1 MKLNPSIPVRAL
13 SRGRGLALG
22 MAVLLLLVSLR
33 ASACGPGP
41 LVVPDDFDLYRLLP
55 YYAELQEPA
64 DGRREANCRAWQR
77 SLGGTL
83 PLEAI
88 RQAVYDLSLRDWLLV
103 QQGDDR
109 GNAFC
114 QKLLATRDTA
124 AIQLLLWSKYY
135 EAWSLQMR
143 SPWYYGCGLDD
154 CSFDLDSVLAAST
167 YYIEMKN
174 WKYRDR
180 YLLLALKCLYR
191 SGRGEEGIALWRR
204 HKGLLRGSHLHDQ
217 AEGYYAACLNRMGHR
232 REALD
237 VYSRL
242 GDAASLQLLLDDK
255 VEVFERVLRHRPNSP
270 FFPMALQRVLF
281 VAENY
286 TTSSDFTPY
295 SLDSLQLRRLANLCR
310 LAGSDVRVKNKP
322 MWRYAAACLLDRQ
335 GRRREALALVEN
347 LRSSDDFLNTSIRVL
362 RLHLHARLDPVNDA
376 YEQRLLRDLRW
387 LDARM
392 QQEWAAAD
400 SATRFRLS
408 HIDGFGYNYTVFRT
422 VYSYDALRRIVLGEG
437 GLYDRFRS
445 AGRTT
450 RALQLANMADNRFL
464 QITQNPI
471 VPLCR
476 AGESKQELYGAE
488 LDDAPSYNYY
498 YNWFSVYLTDT
509 TGFDNTFQRIDHY
522 NPIRD
527 FDGEGNRRDSYF
539 NAHDFSN
546 IFFIRADRLGAD
558 VLAEYYH
565 HVEKPADATDRWIN
579 ERGYTDADYWRDI
592 VGTHYLREMRF
603 AEAYD
608 WLRQVSDGYA
618 NRLNTTPWIQYD
630 PLEYDGVA
638 LRPADRTGYK
648 LRFAMAMGHQET
660 YMKEKPDPND
670 RADAMLQLSIGLRNA
685 FSYRAWPLVA
695 YGYGGFY
702 SYWPEDKNHYD
713 DPFWEE
719 EWLGWYSPYM
729 MADDAVVPYV
739 EAAEKRAATL
749 RKQAFATYTDPER
762 KAQAL
767 RRVREYTY
775 LMKNYA
781 NTPTGQDIARHCD
794 RWKDYL
800 RK

>member
-1 MKLNPSIPVRAL
+1 MKSKPSIPARVL

-41 LVVPDDFDLYRLLP
+41 LVAPDDFDLYRILP

-77 SLGGTL
+77 SLGGTV
-83 PLEAI
+83 PLETI

-114 QKLLATRDTA
+114 HRLLATRDTA

-167 YYIEMKN
+167 HYIEKKN
-174 WKYRDR
+174 RKYRDR

-191 SGRGEEGIALWRR
+191 SGRGEEGIALWRK

-295 SLDSLQLRRLANLCR
+295 SLDSLQLRRLLTLCR

-322 MWRYAAACLLDRQ
+322 MWRYAAACLLDLQ

-347 LRSSDDFLNTSIRVL
+347 LRSDDDFLNTSIRVL
-362 RLHLHARLDPVNDA
+362 RLHLHARLDPVDDA

-392 QQEWAAAD
+392 QQEWASAD

-437 GLYDRFRS
+437 GLYDRFRR

-464 QITQNPI
+464 QLSANPI

-476 AGESKQELYGAE
+476 AGGGVPLYETEL
-488 LDDAPSYNYY
+488 LDAPYYGDAYSYFPV
-498 YNWFSVYLTDT
+498 WTTDT
-509 TGFDNTFQRIDHY
+509 LAFPAVWQRGRFYPDSEY
-522 NPIRD
+522 DRTAA
-527 FDGEGNRRDSYF
+527 GNQHF
-539 NAHDFSN
+539 NAHDYSN
-546 IFFIRADRLGAD
+546 ILFIRADRLKAD
-558 VLAEYYH
+558 ELAAYWQR
-565 HVEKPADATDRWIN
+565 VEHPRSSADRWLN
-579 ERGYTDADYWRDI
+579 ARGYTDADYWRDI
-592 VGTHYLREMRF
+592 VGTHLLRERRF
-603 AEAYD
+603 AEAER
-608 WLRQVSDGYA
+608 WLAKVDPGYQH
-618 NRLNTTPWIQYD
+618 RLNTEPWMLHD
-630 PLEYDGVA
+630 PFSHDASPLPSHD
-638 LRPADRTGYK
+638 GYK
-648 LRFAMAMGHQET
+648 LRFARIMADMDSVRSNPHA
-660 YMKEKPDPND
+660 DPND
-670 RADAMLQLSIGLRNA
+670 RADAMLTLSIGLRNA
-685 FSYRAWPLVA
+685 FGYLCWPLVA
-695 YGYGGFY
+695 YGYGCFY
-702 SYWPEDKNHYD
+702 SWDEKLSYYD
-713 DPFWEE
+713 YPLHDFP
-719 EWLGWYSPYM
+719 YYRPYM
-729 MADDAVVPYV
+729 LADYAAAPYA
-739 EAAEKRAATL
+739 ERAEKQASQL
-749 RKQAFATYTDPER
+749 RKKAFATYTDPDR

-767 RRVREYTY
+767 KRVHEYTY
-775 LMKNYA
+775 LMRHFA
-781 NTPTGQDIARHCD
+781 HTPTGQDIARRCD
-794 RWKDYL
+794 QWRDYL
-800 RK
+800 EPKASELS

>member
-1 MKLNPSIPVRAL
+1 MKSKPSIPARAL
-13 SRGRGLALG
+13 SHGRGLALA
-22 MAVLLLLVSLR
+22 MAVLLLLAAPR
-33 ASACGPGP
+33 AAACGPGP
-41 LVVPDDFDLYRLLP
+41 LVAPDDFDLYRLLP

-64 DGRREANCRAWQR
+64 DGRREANCRVWQR

-135 EAWSLQMR
+135 ETWSLQMR

-167 YYIEMKN
+167 HYIEMKN
-174 WKYRDR
+174 RKYRDR

-191 SGRGEEGIALWRR
+191 SGRGEEGMALWRR
-204 HKGLLRGSHLHDQ
+204 HKGLLRGSHLRDQ
-217 AEGYYAACLNRMGHR
+217 AEGYYAACLNRAGHR

-286 TTSSDFTPY
+286 TTGSDFTPY
-295 SLDSLQLRRLANLCR
+295 SLDSLQLRRLLTLCR
-310 LAGSDVRVKNKP
+310 LAGNDVRVKNKP
-322 MWRYAAACLLDRQ
+322 MWRYAAACLLDLQ

-347 LRSSDDFLNTSIRVL
+347 LRSGDDFLNTSIRVL

-392 QQEWAAAD
+392 QQEWASAD

-408 HIDGFGYNYTVFRT
+408 HIDGFGYNYIVFRT

-437 GLYDRFRS
+437 GLYDRFRR

-464 QITQNPI
+464 QLSANPI

-476 AGESKQELYGAE
+476 AGGGVPLYETEL
-488 LDDAPSYNYY
+488 LDAPYYGDAYSYFPV
-498 YNWFSVYLTDT
+498 WTTDT
-509 TGFDNTFQRIDHY
+509 LAFPAVWQRGRFYPDSEY
-522 NPIRD
+522 VWTAV
-527 FDGEGNRRDSYF
+527 GNQHF
-539 NAHDFSN
+539 NAHDYSN
-546 IFFIRADRLGAD
+546 ILFIRADRLKAD
-558 VLAEYYH
+558 ELAAYWQR
-565 HVEKPADATDRWIN
+565 VEHPRSSADRWLN
-579 ERGYTDADYWRDI
+579 ARGYTDADYWRDI
-592 VGTHYLREMRF
+592 VGTHLLRERRF
-603 AEAYD
+603 AEAER
-608 WLRQVSDGYA
+608 WLAKVDPGYQH
-618 NRLNTTPWIQYD
+618 RLNTEPWMLHD
-630 PLEYDGVA
+630 PFSHDASPLPSHD
-638 LRPADRTGYK
+638 GYK
-648 LRFAMAMGHQET
+648 LRFARIMADMDSVRSNPHA
-660 YMKEKPDPND
+660 DPND
-670 RADAMLQLSIGLRNA
+670 RADAMLTLSIGLRNA
-685 FSYRAWPLVA
+685 FGYLCWPLVA
-695 YGYGGFY
+695 YGYGCFY
-702 SYWPEDKNHYD
+702 SWDEKLSYYD
-713 DPFWEE
+713 YPLHDFP
-719 EWLGWYSPYM
+719 YYRPYM
-729 MADDAVVPYV
+729 LADYAAAPYA
-739 EAAEKRAATL
+739 ERAEKQASQL
-749 RKQAFATYTDPER
+749 RKKAFATYTDPER

-767 RRVREYTY
+767 RRVHEYTY
-775 LMKNYA
+775 LMRHFA
-781 NTPTGQDIARHCD
+781 HTPTGQDIARHCD
-794 RWKDYL
+794 QWSDYL
-800 RK
+800 EPKASELS

>member
-1 MKLNPSIPVRAL
+1 MKSKPSIPARAL
-13 SRGRGLALG
+13 SHGRGLALA
-22 MAVLLLLVSLR
+22 MAVLLLLASFR

-41 LVVPDDFDLYRLLP
+41 LVAPDDFDLYRLLP

-64 DGRREANCRAWQR
+64 DGRREANCRVWQR

-135 EAWSLQMR
+135 ETWSLQMR

-167 YYIEMKN
+167 HYIEKKN
-174 WKYRDR
+174 RKYRDR

-191 SGRGEEGIALWRR
+191 SGRGEEGIALWRK
-204 HKGLLRGSHLHDQ
+204 HKGLFRGSHLREQ
-217 AEGYYAACLNRMGHR
+217 AEGYYAACLNRTGHR

-286 TTSSDFTPY
+286 TTGSDFTPY
-295 SLDSLQLRRLANLCR
+295 SLDSLQLRRLLTLCR
-310 LAGSDVRVKNKP
+310 LAGNDVRVKNKP
-322 MWRYAAACLLDRQ
+322 MWRYAAACLLDLQ

-347 LRSSDDFLNTSIRVL
+347 LRSGDDFLNTSIRVL

-392 QQEWAAAD
+392 QQEWASAD

-408 HIDGFGYNYTVFRT
+408 HIDGFGYNYIVFRT
-422 VYSYDALRRIVLGEG
+422 VYSYDALRRIVLAKG
-437 GLYDRFRS
+437 GLYDRFRR

-464 QITQNPI
+464 QISANPI

-476 AGESKQELYGAE
+476 AGGGVPLYETEL
-488 LDDAPSYNYY
+488 LDAPYYGDAYSYFPV
-498 YNWFSVYLTDT
+498 WTTDT
-509 TGFDNTFQRIDHY
+509 LAFPAVWQRGRFYPDSEY
-522 NPIRD
+522 VWTAV
-527 FDGEGNRRDSYF
+527 GNQHF
-539 NAHDFSN
+539 NAHDYSN
-546 IFFIRADRLGAD
+546 ILFIRADRLKANE
-558 VLAEYYH
+558 LAAYWQR
-565 HVEKPADATDRWIN
+565 VEHPRSSADRWLN
-579 ERGYTDADYWRDI
+579 ARGYTDADYWRDI
-592 VGTHYLREMRF
+592 VGTHLLRERRY
-603 AEAYD
+603 AEAER
-608 WLRQVSDGYA
+608 WLAKVDPGYQHC
-618 NRLNTTPWIQYD
+618 LNTEPWMLHD
-630 PLEYDGVA
+630 PFSHDASPLPSHD
-638 LRPADRTGYK
+638 GYK
-648 LRFAMAMGHQET
+648 LRFARIMADMDSVRSNPHA
-660 YMKEKPDPND
+660 DPND
-670 RADAMLQLSIGLRNA
+670 RADAMLTLSIGLRNA
-685 FSYRAWPLVA
+685 FGYLCWPLVA
-695 YGYGGFY
+695 YGYGCFY
-702 SYWPEDKNHYD
+702 SWDEKLSYYD
-713 DPFWEE
+713 YPLHDFP
-719 EWLGWYSPYM
+719 YYRPYM
-729 MADDAVVPYV
+729 LADYAAAPYA
-739 EAAEKRAATL
+739 ERAEKQASQL
-749 RKQAFATYTDPER
+749 RKKAFATYTDPDR

-767 RRVREYTY
+767 KRVHEYTY
-775 LMKNYA
+775 LMRHFA
-781 NTPTGQDIARHCD
+781 HTPTGQDIARRCD
-794 RWKDYL
+794 QWRDYL
-800 RK
+800 EPKVSELS

>member
-1 MKLNPSIPVRAL
+1 MKSKPSIPARVL

-22 MAVLLLLVSLR
+22 MAVLLLLASFR

-41 LVVPDDFDLYRLLP
+41 LVAPDDFDLYRLLP

-77 SLGGTL
+77 SLGGTV

-167 YYIEMKN
+167 HYIEMKN
-174 WKYRDR
+174 RKYRDR

-191 SGRGEEGIALWRR
+191 SGRGEEGMALWRR
-204 HKGLLRGSHLHDQ
+204 HKGLLRGSHLRDQ
-217 AEGYYAACLNRMGHR
+217 AEGYYAACLNRAGHR

-286 TTSSDFTPY
+286 TTGSDFTPY

-310 LAGSDVRVKNKP
+310 LAGGDVRVKNKP

-347 LRSSDDFLNTSIRVL
+347 LRSDDDFLNTSIRVL
-362 RLHLHARLDPVNDA
+362 RLHLHARLDPVDDA

-392 QQEWAAAD
+392 QQEWDAAD

-408 HIDGFGYNYTVFRT
+408 HIDGFGYNYIVFRT
-422 VYSYDALRRIVLGEG
+422 VYSYDALRRIVLGED
-437 GLYDRFRS
+437 GLYDRFRR

-464 QITQNPI
+464 QISANPI

-476 AGESKQELYGAE
+476 AGGGETLYETEL
-488 LDDAPSYNYY
+488 LDAPYYGDAYSYFPV
-498 YNWFSVYLTDT
+498 WTTDT
-509 TGFDNTFQRIDHY
+509 LAFPAVWQRGRFYPDSEY
-522 NPIRD
+522 VWTAV
-527 FDGEGNRRDSYF
+527 GNQHF
-539 NAHDFSN
+539 NAHDYSN
-546 IFFIRADRLGAD
+546 ILFIRADRLKANE
-558 VLAEYYH
+558 LAAYWQR
-565 HVEKPADATDRWIN
+565 VEHPRSSADRWLN
-579 ERGYTDADYWRDI
+579 ARGYTDADYWRDI
-592 VGTHYLREMRF
+592 VGTHLLRERRF
-603 AEAYD
+603 AEAER
-608 WLRQVSDGYA
+608 WLAKVDPGYQH
-618 NRLNTTPWIQYD
+618 RLNTEPWMLHD
-630 PLEYDGVA
+630 PFSHDASPLPSHD
-638 LRPADRTGYK
+638 GYK
-648 LRFAMAMGHQET
+648 LRFARIMADMDSVRSNPHA
-660 YMKEKPDPND
+660 DPND
-670 RADAMLQLSIGLRNA
+670 RADAMLTLSIGLRNA
-685 FSYRAWPLVA
+685 FGYRAWPLVA
-695 YGYGGFY
+695 YGYGCFY
-702 SYWPEDKNHYD
+702 SWDEKLSYYD
-713 DPFWEE
+713 YPLHDFP
-719 EWLGWYSPYM
+719 YYRPYM
-729 MADDAVVPYV
+729 LADYAAAPYA
-739 EAAEKRAATL
+739 ERAEKQASQL
-749 RKQAFATYTDPER
+749 RKKAFATYTDPDR

-767 RRVREYTY
+767 RRVHEYTY
-775 LMKNYA
+775 LMRHFA
-781 NTPTGQDIARHCD
+781 HTPTGQDIARHCD
-794 RWKDYL
+794 QWKDYL

>member
-1 MKLNPSIPVRAL
+1 MKSKPSIPVRVL

-22 MAVLLLLVSLR
+22 MAVLLLLAPLR

-41 LVVPDDFDLYRLLP
+41 LVAPDDFDFYRLLP

-135 EAWSLQMR
+135 ETWSLQMR

-167 YYIEMKN
+167 HYIEKKN
-174 WKYRDR
+174 RKYRDR

-191 SGRGEEGIALWRR
+191 SGRGEEGMALWRK
-204 HKGLLRGSHLHDQ
+204 HKGLLRGSHLRDQ
-217 AEGYYAACLNRMGHR
+217 AEGYYAACLNRAGHR

-310 LAGSDVRVKNKP
+310 LAGSDARVKNKP

-347 LRSSDDFLNTSIRVL
+347 LRSGDDFLNTSIRVL
-362 RLHLHARLDPVNDA
+362 RLHLHARLDPVDDA
-376 YEQRLLRDLRW
+376 YEQCLLRDLRW

-392 QQEWAAAD
+392 QQEWASAD

-437 GLYDRFRS
+437 GLYDRFRR

-464 QITQNPI
+464 QLSANPI

-476 AGESKQELYGAE
+476 AGGGEILYETELF
-488 LDDAPSYNYY
+488 DAPSYNDAYSY
-498 YNWFSVYLTDT
+498 FPVWTTDT
-509 TGFDNTFQRIDHY
+509 LAFPGHWQRGRFYPDSDY
-522 NPIRD
+522 VWTAV
-527 FDGEGNRRDSYF
+527 GNQHF
-539 NAHDFSN
+539 NAHDYSN
-546 IFFIRADRLGAD
+546 ILFIHADRLKAD
-558 VLAEYYH
+558 ELAAYWQR
-565 HVEKPADATDRWIN
+565 VEHPRSSVDRWLN
-579 ERGYTDADYWRDI
+579 ARGYTDADYWRDI
-592 VGTHYLREMRF
+592 VGTHLLRERRF
-603 AEAYD
+603 AEAER
-608 WLRQVSDGYA
+608 WLAKVDPGYQH
-618 NRLNTTPWIQYD
+618 RLNTEPWMLHD
-630 PLEYDGVA
+630 PFSHEASLLSSND
-638 LRPADRTGYK
+638 GYK
-648 LRFAMAMGHQET
+648 LRFASRMADMDSIRSNPHA
-660 YMKEKPDPND
+660 DPND
-670 RADAMLQLSIGLRNA
+670 RADAMLTLSIGLRNA

-695 YGYGGFY
+695 YGYGCFY
-702 SYWPEDKNHYD
+702 SWDEELSYYD
-713 DPFWEE
+713 YPLHDFP
-719 EWLGWYSPYM
+719 YYRPYM
-729 MADDAVVPYV
+729 LADYAAAPY
-739 EAAEKRAATL
+739 ADLAKRHASQL
-749 RKQAFATYTDPER
+749 RKKAFATYTDPER

-767 RRVREYTY
+767 RRVHEYTY
-775 LMKNYA
+775 LMRHFA
-781 NTPTGQDIARHCD
+781 HTPTGQDIARHCD
-794 RWKDYL
+794 QWKDYQVPTGNGL
-800 RK
+800 S

>member
-1 MKLNPSIPVRAL
+1 
-13 SRGRGLALG
+13 

-41 LVVPDDFDLYRLLP
+41 LVAPDDFDLYRLLP

-77 SLGGTL
+77 SLGGTV

-135 EAWSLQMR
+135 EVWSLQMR

-167 YYIEMKN
+167 HYIEKKN
-174 WKYRDR
+174 RKYRDR

-204 HKGLLRGSHLHDQ
+204 HKGLLRGSHLRDQ
-217 AEGYYAACLNRMGHR
+217 AEGYYAACLNRAGHR

-295 SLDSLQLRRLANLCR
+295 SLDSLQLRRLAALCR
-310 LAGSDVRVKNKP
+310 LAGSDVRVKNQP

-335 GRRREALALVEN
+335 GRRREALALVED
-347 LRSSDDFLNTSIRVL
+347 LRSGDDFLNTSIRVL
-362 RLHLHARLDPVNDA
+362 RLHLHARLDPVDDA
-376 YEQRLLRDLRW
+376 YEQRLLSDLRW

-392 QQEWAAAD
+392 QQEWASAD

-408 HIDGFGYNYTVFRT
+408 HIDGFGYNYIVFRT

-437 GLYDRFRS
+437 GLYDRFRR

-464 QITQNPI
+464 QISANPI

-476 AGESKQELYGAE
+476 AGGGVPLYETEL
-488 LDDAPSYNYY
+488 LDAPYYGDAYSYFPV
-498 YNWFSVYLTDT
+498 WTTDT
-509 TGFDNTFQRIDHY
+509 LAFPAIWQRGRFYPDSEY
-522 NPIRD
+522 VWTAV
-527 FDGEGNRRDSYF
+527 GNQHF
-539 NAHDFSN
+539 NAHDYSN
-546 IFFIRADRLGAD
+546 ILFIRADRLKANE
-558 VLAEYYH
+558 LAAYWQR
-565 HVEKPADATDRWIN
+565 VEHPRSSADRWLN
-579 ERGYTDADYWRDI
+579 ARGYTDADYWRDI
-592 VGTHYLREMRF
+592 VGTHLLRERRF
-603 AEAYD
+603 AEAER
-608 WLRQVSDGYA
+608 WLAKVDPGYQH
-618 NRLNTTPWIQYD
+618 RLNTEPWMLHD
-630 PLEYDGVA
+630 PFSHDASPLPSHD
-638 LRPADRTGYK
+638 GYK
-648 LRFAMAMGHQET
+648 LRFARIMADMDSIRSNPHA
-660 YMKEKPDPND
+660 DPND
-670 RADAMLQLSIGLRNA
+670 RADAMLTLSIGLRNA

-695 YGYGGFY
+695 YGYGCFY
-702 SYWPEDKNHYD
+702 SWDEKLSYYD
-713 DPFWEE
+713 YPLHDFP
-719 EWLGWYSPYM
+719 YYRPYM
-729 MADDAVVPYV
+729 LADYAAAPYA
-739 EAAEKRAATL
+739 ERAEKQASQL
-749 RKQAFATYTDPER
+749 RKKAFATYTDPDR

-767 RRVREYTY
+767 KRVHEYTY
-775 LMKNYA
+775 LMRHFA
-781 NTPTGQDIARHCD
+781 HTPTGQDIARRCD
-794 RWKDYL
+794 QWRDYL
-800 RK
+800 EPKASELS

>member
-1 MKLNPSIPVRAL
+1 MKSKPSIPARAL
-13 SRGRGLALG
+13 SCGRGLALG
-22 MAVLLLLVSLR
+22 MAVLLLLASLR

-41 LVVPDDFDLYRLLP
+41 LVAPDDFDLYRILP

-135 EAWSLQMR
+135 EVWSLQMR

-167 YYIEMKN
+167 HYIEMKN
-174 WKYRDR
+174 RKYRDR

-191 SGRGEEGIALWRR
+191 SGRGEEGMALWHR
-204 HKGLLRGSHLHDQ
+204 HKGLLRGSHLRDQ

-281 VAENY
+281 VVENY
-286 TTSSDFTPY
+286 TTGSDFTPY
-295 SLDSLQLRRLANLCR
+295 SLDSLQLRRLENLCR

-322 MWRYAAACLLDRQ
+322 MWRYAAACLLDLQ

-347 LRSSDDFLNTSIRVL
+347 LRSGDDFLNTSIRVL
-362 RLHLHARLDPVNDA
+362 RLHLHARLDPVDDA

-392 QQEWAAAD
+392 QQEWASAD

-408 HIDGFGYNYTVFRT
+408 HIDGFGYNYIVFRT

-437 GLYDRFRS
+437 GLYDRFRR

-464 QITQNPI
+464 QISANPI

-476 AGESKQELYGAE
+476 AGGGETLYETEL
-488 LDDAPSYNYY
+488 LDAPYYGDAYSYFPV
-498 YNWFSVYLTDT
+498 WTTDT
-509 TGFDNTFQRIDHY
+509 LAFPAVWQRGRFYPDSEY
-522 NPIRD
+522 VWTAV
-527 FDGEGNRRDSYF
+527 GNQHF
-539 NAHDFSN
+539 NAHDYSN
-546 IFFIRADRLGAD
+546 ILFIRADRLKAD
-558 VLAEYYH
+558 ELAAYWQR
-565 HVEKPADATDRWIN
+565 VEHPRSSADRWLN
-579 ERGYTDADYWRDI
+579 ARGYTDADYWRDI
-592 VGTHYLREMRF
+592 VGTHLLRERRY
-603 AEAYD
+603 AEAER
-608 WLRQVSDGYA
+608 WLAKVDPGYQHC
-618 NRLNTTPWIQYD
+618 LNTEPWMLHD
-630 PLEYDGVA
+630 PFSHDASPLPSHD
-638 LRPADRTGYK
+638 GYK
-648 LRFAMAMGHQET
+648 LRFARIMADMDSVRSNPHA
-660 YMKEKPDPND
+660 DPND
-670 RADAMLQLSIGLRNA
+670 RADAMLTLSIGLRNA
-685 FSYRAWPLVA
+685 FGYLCWPLVA
-695 YGYGGFY
+695 YGYGCFY
-702 SYWPEDKNHYD
+702 SWDEKLSYYD
-713 DPFWEE
+713 YPLHDFP
-719 EWLGWYSPYM
+719 YYRPYM
-729 MADDAVVPYV
+729 LADYAAAPYA
-739 EAAEKRAATL
+739 ERAEKQASQL
-749 RKQAFATYTDPER
+749 RKKAFATYTDTER

-767 RRVREYTY
+767 RRVHEYTY
-775 LMKNYA
+775 LMRHFA
-781 NTPTGQDIARHCD
+781 HTPTGQDIARHCD
-794 RWKDYL
+794 QWSDYL
-800 RK
+800 EPKASELS

>member
-114 QKLLATRDTA
+114 HRLLATRDTA

-167 YYIEMKN
+167 HYIEMKN

-217 AEGYYAACLNRMGHR
+217 SEGYYAACLNRMGHR

-310 LAGSDVRVKNKP
+310 LAGSDVRVKNQP

-347 LRSSDDFLNTSIRVL
+347 LRSGDDFLNTSIRVL
-362 RLHLHARLDPVNDA
+362 RLHLHARLDPVDDA

-408 HIDGFGYNYTVFRT
+408 HIDGFGYNYIVFRT

-437 GLYDRFRS
+437 GLYDRFRR

-464 QITQNPI
+464 QLSANPI

-476 AGESKQELYGAE
+476 AGGGVPLYETEL
-488 LDDAPSYNYY
+488 LDAPYYGDAYSYFPV
-498 YNWFSVYLTDT
+498 WTTDT
-509 TGFDNTFQRIDHY
+509 LAFPAVWQRGRFYPDSEY
-522 NPIRD
+522 VWTAV
-527 FDGEGNRRDSYF
+527 GNQHF
-539 NAHDFSN
+539 NAHDYSN
-546 IFFIRADRLGAD
+546 ILFIRADRLKAD
-558 VLAEYYH
+558 ELAAYWQR
-565 HVEKPADATDRWIN
+565 VEHPRSSADRWLN
-579 ERGYTDADYWRDI
+579 ARGYTDADYWRDI
-592 VGTHYLREMRF
+592 VGTHLLRERRF
-603 AEAYD
+603 AEAER
-608 WLRQVSDGYA
+608 WLAKVDPGYQH
-618 NRLNTTPWIQYD
+618 RLNTEPWMLHD
-630 PLEYDGVA
+630 PFSHDASPLPSHD
-638 LRPADRTGYK
+638 GYK
-648 LRFAMAMGHQET
+648 LRFARIMADMDSVRSNPHA
-660 YMKEKPDPND
+660 DPND
-670 RADAMLQLSIGLRNA
+670 RADAMLTLSIGLRNA

-695 YGYGGFY
+695 YGYGCFY
-702 SYWPEDKNHYD
+702 SWDEKLSYYD
-713 DPFWEE
+713 YPLHDFP
-719 EWLGWYSPYM
+719 YYRPYM
-729 MADDAVVPYV
+729 LADYAAAPYA
-739 EAAEKRAATL
+739 ERAEKHASQL
-749 RKQAFATYTDPER
+749 RKKAFATYTDPDR

-767 RRVREYTY
+767 KRVHEYTY
-775 LMKNYA
+775 LMRHFA
-781 NTPTGQDIARHCD
+781 HTPTGQDIARHCD
-794 RWKDYL
+794 QWRDYL
-800 RK
+800 EQKASELS

>member
-1 MKLNPSIPVRAL
+1 MKSKPSIPARAL

-22 MAVLLLLVSLR
+22 MAVLLLLASLR

-41 LVVPDDFDLYRLLP
+41 LVAPDDFDLYRLLP

-83 PLEAI
+83 PLETI

-135 EAWSLQMR
+135 ETWSLQMR

-167 YYIEMKN
+167 HYIEMKN
-174 WKYRDR
+174 RKYRDR

-204 HKGLLRGSHLHDQ
+204 HKGLLHGSHLRDQ

-232 REALD
+232 REAID

-286 TTSSDFTPY
+286 VSNNQLTRY
-295 SLDSLQLRRLANLCR
+295 ELDSLQLRRLAA
-310 LAGSDVRVKNKP
+310 LARRAGNDSRVKDHAL
-322 MWRYAAACLLDRQ
+322 WRYTAACLLDRQ

-347 LRSSDDFLNTSIRVL
+347 LRSGDDFLNTSIRVL
-362 RLHLHARLDPVNDA
+362 RLHLHARLDPVDDA

-392 QQEWAAAD
+392 QQEWASAD

-408 HIDGFGYNYTVFRT
+408 HIDGFGYNYIVFRT

-437 GLYDRFRS
+437 GLYDRFRR

-464 QITQNPI
+464 QISANPI

-476 AGESKQELYGAE
+476 AGGGETLYETEL
-488 LDDAPSYNYY
+488 LDAPSYND
-498 YNWFSVYLTDT
+498 VYSYFPVWTTDT
-509 TGFDNTFQRIDHY
+509 LAFPAIWQRGRFYPDSEY
-522 NPIRD
+522 DRTAA
-527 FDGEGNRRDSYF
+527 GNQHF
-539 NAHDFSN
+539 NAHDYSN
-546 IFFIRADRLGAD
+546 ILFIRADRLKANE
-558 VLAEYYH
+558 LAAYWQR
-565 HVEKPADATDRWIN
+565 VEHPRSSADRWLN
-579 ERGYTDADYWRDI
+579 ARGYTDADYWRDI
-592 VGTHYLREMRF
+592 VGTHLLRERRF
-603 AEAYD
+603 AEAER
-608 WLRQVSDGYA
+608 WLAKVNPAYQH
-618 NRLNTTPWIQYD
+618 RLNTEPWMLRD
-630 PLEYDGVA
+630 PFSHEASLLSSND
-638 LRPADRTGYK
+638 GYK
-648 LRFAMAMGHQET
+648 LRFARIMADMDSVRSNPHA
-660 YMKEKPDPND
+660 DPND
-670 RADAMLQLSIGLRNA
+670 RADAMLTLSIGLRNA
-685 FSYRAWPLVA
+685 FGYLCWPLVA
-695 YGYGGFY
+695 YGYGCFY
-702 SYWPEDKNHYD
+702 SWDEKLSYYD
-713 DPFWEE
+713 YPLHDFP
-719 EWLGWYSPYM
+719 YYRPYM
-729 MADDAVVPYV
+729 LADYAAAPYA
-739 EAAEKRAATL
+739 ERAEKQASQL
-749 RKQAFATYTDPER
+749 RKKAFATYTDPER

-767 RRVREYTY
+767 RRVHEYTY
-775 LMKNYA
+775 LMRHFA
-781 NTPTGQDIARHCD
+781 HTPTGQDIARRCD
-794 RWKDYL
+794 QWRDYL
-800 RK
+800 EPKASELS

>member
-1 MKLNPSIPVRAL
+1 MKSKPSIPVRAL
-13 SRGRGLALG
+13 SHGRGLALG
-22 MAVLLLLVSLR
+22 MAVLLLLASLR

-41 LVVPDDFDLYRLLP
+41 LVAPDDFDLYRILP

-83 PLEAI
+83 PLETI

-135 EAWSLQMR
+135 ETWSLQMR

-167 YYIEMKN
+167 HYIEMKN
-174 WKYRDR
+174 RKYRDR

-286 TTSSDFTPY
+286 TTGSDFTPY

-347 LRSSDDFLNTSIRVL
+347 LRSDDDFLNTSIRVL

-376 YEQRLLRDLRW
+376 YEQRLLSDLRW

-392 QQEWAAAD
+392 QQEWASAD

-408 HIDGFGYNYTVFRT
+408 HIDGFGYNYIVFRT

-437 GLYDRFRS
+437 GLYDRFRR

-464 QITQNPI
+464 QISANPI

-476 AGESKQELYGAE
+476 AGGGVPLYETEL
-488 LDDAPSYNYY
+488 LDAPYYGDAYSYFPV
-498 YNWFSVYLTDT
+498 WTTDT
-509 TGFDNTFQRIDHY
+509 LAFPAVWQRGRFYPDSEY
-522 NPIRD
+522 DRTAA
-527 FDGEGNRRDSYF
+527 GNQHF
-539 NAHDFSN
+539 NAHDYSN
-546 IFFIRADRLGAD
+546 ILFIRADRLKAD
-558 VLAEYYH
+558 ELAAYWQR
-565 HVEKPADATDRWIN
+565 VEHPRSSADRWLN
-579 ERGYTDADYWRDI
+579 ARGYTDADYWRDI
-592 VGTHYLREMRF
+592 VGTHLLRERRF
-603 AEAYD
+603 AEAER
-608 WLRQVSDGYA
+608 WLAKVDPGYQH
-618 NRLNTTPWIQYD
+618 RLNTEPWMLHD
-630 PLEYDGVA
+630 PFSHEASLLSSND
-638 LRPADRTGYK
+638 GYK
-648 LRFAMAMGHQET
+648 LRFARIMADMDSVRSNPHA
-660 YMKEKPDPND
+660 DPND
-670 RADAMLQLSIGLRNA
+670 RADAMLALSIGLRNA
-685 FSYRAWPLVA
+685 FGYLCWPLVA
-695 YGYGGFY
+695 YGYGCFY
-702 SYWPEDKNHYD
+702 SWDEKLSYYD
-713 DPFWEE
+713 YPLHDFP
-719 EWLGWYSPYM
+719 YYRPYM
-729 MADDAVVPYV
+729 LADYAAAPYA
-739 EAAEKRAATL
+739 ERAEKQASQL
-749 RKQAFATYTDPER
+749 RKKAFATYTDPER

-767 RRVREYTY
+767 RRVHEYTY
-775 LMKNYA
+775 LMRHFA
-781 NTPTGQDIARHCD
+781 HTPTGQDIARRCD
-794 RWKDYL
+794 QWRDYL
-800 RK
+800 EPKANELS

>member
-1 MKLNPSIPVRAL
+1 MKSKPSIPARIL

-22 MAVLLLLVSLR
+22 MAVLLLLASLR

-41 LVVPDDFDLYRLLP
+41 LVAPDDFDLYRLLP

-77 SLGGTL
+77 SLGGTV
-83 PLEAI
+83 PLETI
-88 RQAVYDLSLRDWLLV
+88 HQAVYDLSLRDWLLV

-167 YYIEMKN
+167 HYIEKKN
-174 WKYRDR
+174 RKYRDR

-191 SGRGEEGIALWRR
+191 SGRGEEGMALWRK
-204 HKGLLRGSHLHDQ
+204 HKGLLHGSHLRDQ
-217 AEGYYAACLNRMGHR
+217 AEGYYAACLNRTGHR

-242 GDAASLQLLLDDK
+242 GDAASLQLLLEDK

-286 TTSSDFTPY
+286 TTGSDFTPY

-347 LRSSDDFLNTSIRVL
+347 LRSGDDFLNTSIRVL
-362 RLHLHARLDPVNDA
+362 RLQLHARLDPVDDA

-408 HIDGFGYNYTVFRT
+408 HIDGFGYNYIVFRT
-422 VYSYDALRRIVLGEG
+422 VYSYDALRCIVLGEG
-437 GLYDRFRS
+437 GLYDRFRR

-464 QITQNPI
+464 QISANPI

-476 AGESKQELYGAE
+476 AGGGVPLYETEL
-488 LDDAPSYNYY
+488 LDAPYYGDAYNYFPV
-498 YNWFSVYLTDT
+498 WTTDT
-509 TGFDNTFQRIDHY
+509 LAFPAIWQRGRFYPDSEY
-522 NPIRD
+522 DRTAA
-527 FDGEGNRRDSYF
+527 GNQHF
-539 NAHDFSN
+539 NAHDYSN
-546 IFFIRADRLGAD
+546 ILFIRADRLKAD
-558 VLAEYYH
+558 ELAAYWQR
-565 HVEKPADATDRWIN
+565 VEHPRSSVDRWLN
-579 ERGYTDADYWRDI
+579 ARGYTDADYWRDI
-592 VGTHYLREMRF
+592 VGTHLLRERRF
-603 AEAYD
+603 AEAER
-608 WLRQVSDGYA
+608 WLAKVDPGYQH
-618 NRLNTTPWIQYD
+618 RLNTEPWMLHD
-630 PLEYDGVA
+630 PFSHEASLLSSND
-638 LRPADRTGYK
+638 GYK
-648 LRFAMAMGHQET
+648 LRFARIMADMDSVRSNPHA
-660 YMKEKPDPND
+660 DPND

-695 YGYGGFY
+695 YGYGCFY
-702 SYWPEDKNHYD
+702 SWDEKLSYYD
-713 DPFWEE
+713 YPLHDFP
-719 EWLGWYSPYM
+719 YYRPYM
-729 MADDAVVPYV
+729 LADYAAAPY
-739 EAAEKRAATL
+739 ADPAERHASQL
-749 RKQAFATYTDPER
+749 RKKAFATYTDPER

-767 RRVREYTY
+767 RRVHEYTY
-775 LMKNYA
+775 LMRHFA
-781 NTPTGQDIARHCD
+781 HTPTGQDIARHCD
-794 RWKDYL
+794 QWKDYQVPTGNGL
-800 RK
+800 S

>member
-1 MKLNPSIPVRAL
+1 
-13 SRGRGLALG
+13 
-22 MAVLLLLVSLR
+22 MAVLLLLASFR

-41 LVVPDDFDLYRLLP
+41 LVAPDDFDLYRLLP

-64 DGRREANCRAWQR
+64 DGRREANCRVWQR

-135 EAWSLQMR
+135 ETWSLQMR

-167 YYIEMKN
+167 HYIEKKN
-174 WKYRDR
+174 RKYRDR

-191 SGRGEEGIALWRR
+191 SRRGEEGIALWRK
-204 HKGLLRGSHLHDQ
+204 HKGLLRGSHLRDQ

-295 SLDSLQLRRLANLCR
+295 SLDNLQLRRLANLCR
-310 LAGSDVRVKNKP
+310 LAGNDVRVKDKP

-347 LRSSDDFLNTSIRVL
+347 LRSGDDFLNTSIRVL
-362 RLHLHARLDPVNDA
+362 RLHLHARLDPVDDA

-392 QQEWAAAD
+392 QQEWASAD

-408 HIDGFGYNYTVFRT
+408 HIDGFGYNYIVFRT

-437 GLYDRFRS
+437 GLYDRFRR

-464 QITQNPI
+464 QISANPI

-476 AGESKQELYGAE
+476 AGGGETLYETEL
-488 LDDAPSYNYY
+488 LDAPYYGDAYSYFPV
-498 YNWFSVYLTDT
+498 WTTDT
-509 TGFDNTFQRIDHY
+509 LAFPAVWQRGRFYPDSEY
-522 NPIRD
+522 VWTAV
-527 FDGEGNRRDSYF
+527 GNQHF
-539 NAHDFSN
+539 NAHDYSN
-546 IFFIRADRLGAD
+546 ILFIRADRLKAD
-558 VLAEYYH
+558 ELAAYWQR
-565 HVEKPADATDRWIN
+565 VEHPRSSADRWLN
-579 ERGYTDADYWRDI
+579 ARGYTDADYWRDI
-592 VGTHYLREMRF
+592 VGTHLLRERRF
-603 AEAYD
+603 AEAER
-608 WLRQVSDGYA
+608 WLAKVDPGYQH
-618 NRLNTTPWIQYD
+618 RLNTEPWMLHD
-630 PLEYDGVA
+630 PFSHDASPLPSHD
-638 LRPADRTGYK
+638 GYK
-648 LRFAMAMGHQET
+648 LRFARIMADMDSVRSNPHA
-660 YMKEKPDPND
+660 DPND
-670 RADAMLQLSIGLRNA
+670 RADAMLTLSIGLRNA
-685 FSYRAWPLVA
+685 FGYLCWPLVA
-695 YGYGGFY
+695 YGYGCFY
-702 SYWPEDKNHYD
+702 SWDEKLSYYD
-713 DPFWEE
+713 YPLHDFP
-719 EWLGWYSPYM
+719 YYRPYM
-729 MADDAVVPYV
+729 LADYAAAPY
-739 EAAEKRAATL
+739 ADLAKRHASQL
-749 RKQAFATYTDPER
+749 RKKAFATYTDPER

-767 RRVREYTY
+767 RRVHEYTY
-775 LMKNYA
+775 LMRHFA
-781 NTPTGQDIARHCD
+781 HTPTGQDIARHCD
-794 RWKDYL
+794 QWRDYL
-800 RK
+800 EPKVSELS

>member
-1 MKLNPSIPVRAL
+1 MKSKPSIPARVL

-22 MAVLLLLVSLR
+22 MAVLLLLASFR

-41 LVVPDDFDLYRLLP
+41 LVAPDDFDLYRLLP

-64 DGRREANCRAWQR
+64 DGRREANCRVWQR

-135 EAWSLQMR
+135 ETWSLQMR

-167 YYIEMKN
+167 HYIEIKN
-174 WKYRDR
+174 RKYRDR

-204 HKGLLRGSHLHDQ
+204 HKGLLRGSHLRDQ
-217 AEGYYAACLNRMGHR
+217 AEGYYAACLNRAGHR

-295 SLDSLQLRRLANLCR
+295 SLDSLQLRRLSTLCR
-310 LAGSDVRVKNKP
+310 LAGSDVRVKNQP

-347 LRSSDDFLNTSIRVL
+347 LRSGDDFLNTSIRVL

-392 QQEWAAAD
+392 QQEWASAD

-408 HIDGFGYNYTVFRT
+408 HIDGFGYNYIVFRT

-437 GLYDRFRS
+437 GLYDRFRR

-464 QITQNPI
+464 QISANPI

-476 AGESKQELYGAE
+476 AGGGETLYETEL
-488 LDDAPSYNYY
+488 LDAPYYGDAYSYFPV
-498 YNWFSVYLTDT
+498 WTTDT
-509 TGFDNTFQRIDHY
+509 LAFPAVWQRGRFYPDSEY
-522 NPIRD
+522 VWTAV
-527 FDGEGNRRDSYF
+527 GNQHF
-539 NAHDFSN
+539 NAHDYSN
-546 IFFIRADRLGAD
+546 ILFIRADRLKAD
-558 VLAEYYH
+558 ELAAYWQR
-565 HVEKPADATDRWIN
+565 VEHPRSSADRWLN
-579 ERGYTDADYWRDI
+579 ARGYTDADYWRDI
-592 VGTHYLREMRF
+592 VGTHLLRERRF
-603 AEAYD
+603 AEAER
-608 WLRQVSDGYA
+608 WLAKVDPGYQH
-618 NRLNTTPWIQYD
+618 RLNTEPWMLHD
-630 PLEYDGVA
+630 PFSHDASPLPSHD
-638 LRPADRTGYK
+638 GYK
-648 LRFAMAMGHQET
+648 LRFARIMADMDSVRSNPHA
-660 YMKEKPDPND
+660 DPND
-670 RADAMLQLSIGLRNA
+670 RADAMLTLSIGLRNA
-685 FSYRAWPLVA
+685 FGYLCWPLVA
-695 YGYGGFY
+695 YGYGCFY
-702 SYWPEDKNHYD
+702 SWDEKLSYYD
-713 DPFWEE
+713 YPLHDFP
-719 EWLGWYSPYM
+719 YYRPYM
-729 MADDAVVPYV
+729 LADYAAAPYA
-739 EAAEKRAATL
+739 ERAEKQASQL
-749 RKQAFATYTDPER
+749 RKKAFATYTDPER

-767 RRVREYTY
+767 RRVHEYTY
-775 LMKNYA
+775 LMRHFA
-781 NTPTGQDIARHCD
+781 HTPTGQDIARHCD
-794 RWKDYL
+794 QWSDYL
-800 RK
+800 EPKASELS

>member
-1 MKLNPSIPVRAL
+1 
-13 SRGRGLALG
+13 
-22 MAVLLLLVSLR
+22 MAVLLLLASLR

-41 LVVPDDFDLYRLLP
+41 LVAPDDFDLYRILP

-135 EAWSLQMR
+135 EVWSLQMR

-167 YYIEMKN
+167 HYIEMKN
-174 WKYRDR
+174 RKYRDR

-191 SGRGEEGIALWRR
+191 SGRGEEGMALWHR
-204 HKGLLRGSHLHDQ
+204 HKGLLRGSHLRDQ

-281 VAENY
+281 VVENY
-286 TTSSDFTPY
+286 TTGSDFTPY
-295 SLDSLQLRRLANLCR
+295 SLDSLQLRRLENLCR

-322 MWRYAAACLLDRQ
+322 MWRYAAACLLDLQ

-347 LRSSDDFLNTSIRVL
+347 LRSGDDFLNTSIRVL
-362 RLHLHARLDPVNDA
+362 RLHLHARLDPVDDA

-392 QQEWAAAD
+392 QQEWASAD

-408 HIDGFGYNYTVFRT
+408 HIDGFGYNYIVFRT

-437 GLYDRFRS
+437 GLYDRFRR

-464 QITQNPI
+464 QISANPI

-476 AGESKQELYGAE
+476 AGGGETLYETEL
-488 LDDAPSYNYY
+488 LDAPYYGDAYSYFPV
-498 YNWFSVYLTDT
+498 WTTDT
-509 TGFDNTFQRIDHY
+509 LAFPAVWQRGRFYPDSEY
-522 NPIRD
+522 VWTAV
-527 FDGEGNRRDSYF
+527 GNQHF
-539 NAHDFSN
+539 NAHDYSN
-546 IFFIRADRLGAD
+546 ILFIRADRLKAD
-558 VLAEYYH
+558 ELAAYWQR
-565 HVEKPADATDRWIN
+565 VEHPRSSADRWLN
-579 ERGYTDADYWRDI
+579 ARGYTDADYWRDI
-592 VGTHYLREMRF
+592 VGTHLLRERRY
-603 AEAYD
+603 AEAER
-608 WLRQVSDGYA
+608 WLAKVDPGYQHC
-618 NRLNTTPWIQYD
+618 LNTEPWMLHD
-630 PLEYDGVA
+630 PFSHDASPLPSHD
-638 LRPADRTGYK
+638 GYK
-648 LRFAMAMGHQET
+648 LRFARIMADMDSVRSNPHA
-660 YMKEKPDPND
+660 DPND
-670 RADAMLQLSIGLRNA
+670 RADAMLTLSIGLRNA
-685 FSYRAWPLVA
+685 FGYLCWPLVA
-695 YGYGGFY
+695 YGYGCFY
-702 SYWPEDKNHYD
+702 SWDEKLSYYD
-713 DPFWEE
+713 YPLHDFP
-719 EWLGWYSPYM
+719 YYRPYM
-729 MADDAVVPYV
+729 LADYAAAPYA
-739 EAAEKRAATL
+739 ERAEKQASQL
-749 RKQAFATYTDPER
+749 RKKAFATYTDTER

-767 RRVREYTY
+767 RRVHEYTY
-775 LMKNYA
+775 LMRHFA
-781 NTPTGQDIARHCD
+781 HTPTGQDIARHCD
-794 RWKDYL
+794 QWSDYL
-800 RK
+800 EPKASELS

>member
-1 MKLNPSIPVRAL
+1 
-13 SRGRGLALG
+13 
-22 MAVLLLLVSLR
+22 MAVLLLLASFR

-41 LVVPDDFDLYRLLP
+41 LVAPDDFDLYRLLP

-64 DGRREANCRAWQR
+64 DGRREANCRVWQR

-135 EAWSLQMR
+135 ETWSLQMR

-167 YYIEMKN
+167 HYIEKKN
-174 WKYRDR
+174 RKYRDR

-191 SGRGEEGIALWRR
+191 SGRGEEGIALWRK
-204 HKGLLRGSHLHDQ
+204 HKGLFRGSHLREQ
-217 AEGYYAACLNRMGHR
+217 AEGYYAACLNRTGHR

-286 TTSSDFTPY
+286 TTGSDFTPY
-295 SLDSLQLRRLANLCR
+295 SLDSLQLRRLLTLCR
-310 LAGSDVRVKNKP
+310 LAGNDVRVKNKP
-322 MWRYAAACLLDRQ
+322 MWRYAAACLLDLQ

-347 LRSSDDFLNTSIRVL
+347 LRSGDDFLNTSIRVL

-392 QQEWAAAD
+392 QQEWASAD

-408 HIDGFGYNYTVFRT
+408 HIDGFGYNYIVFRT
-422 VYSYDALRRIVLGEG
+422 VYSYDALRRIVLAKG
-437 GLYDRFRS
+437 GLYDRFRR

-464 QITQNPI
+464 QISANPI

-476 AGESKQELYGAE
+476 AGGGVPLYETEL
-488 LDDAPSYNYY
+488 LDAPYYGDAYSYFPV
-498 YNWFSVYLTDT
+498 WTTDT
-509 TGFDNTFQRIDHY
+509 LAFPAVWQRGRFYPDSEY
-522 NPIRD
+522 VWTAV
-527 FDGEGNRRDSYF
+527 GNQHF
-539 NAHDFSN
+539 NAHDYSN
-546 IFFIRADRLGAD
+546 ILFIRADRLKANE
-558 VLAEYYH
+558 LAAYWQR
-565 HVEKPADATDRWIN
+565 VEHPRSSADRWLN
-579 ERGYTDADYWRDI
+579 ARGYTDADYWRDI
-592 VGTHYLREMRF
+592 VGTHLLRERRY
-603 AEAYD
+603 AEAER
-608 WLRQVSDGYA
+608 WLAKVDPGYQHC
-618 NRLNTTPWIQYD
+618 LNTEPWMLHD
-630 PLEYDGVA
+630 PFSHDASPLPSHD
-638 LRPADRTGYK
+638 GYK
-648 LRFAMAMGHQET
+648 LRFARIMADMDSVRSNPHA
-660 YMKEKPDPND
+660 DPND
-670 RADAMLQLSIGLRNA
+670 RADAMLTLSIGLRNA
-685 FSYRAWPLVA
+685 FGYLCWPLVA
-695 YGYGGFY
+695 YGYGCFY
-702 SYWPEDKNHYD
+702 SWDEKLSYYD
-713 DPFWEE
+713 YPLHDFP
-719 EWLGWYSPYM
+719 YYRPYM
-729 MADDAVVPYV
+729 LADYAAAPYA
-739 EAAEKRAATL
+739 ERAEKQASQL
-749 RKQAFATYTDPER
+749 RKKAFATYTDPDR

-767 RRVREYTY
+767 KRVHEYTY
-775 LMKNYA
+775 LMRHFA
-781 NTPTGQDIARHCD
+781 HTPTGQDIARRCD
-794 RWKDYL
+794 QWRDYL
-800 RK
+800 EPKVSELS

>member
-1 MKLNPSIPVRAL
+1 MKSKPSIPARFL

-41 LVVPDDFDLYRLLP
+41 LVAPDDFDLYRLLP

-114 QKLLATRDTA
+114 QKLLATRDAA

-167 YYIEMKN
+167 HYIEKKN
-174 WKYRDR
+174 RKYRDR

-191 SGRGEEGIALWRR
+191 SGRGEEGMALWRK
-204 HKGLLRGSHLHDQ
+204 HKGLLRGSHLRDQ
-217 AEGYYAACLNRMGHR
+217 AEGYYAACLNRAGHR

-295 SLDSLQLRRLANLCR
+295 SLDSLQLRRLAALCR
-310 LAGSDVRVKNKP
+310 LAGSDVRVKNQP

-347 LRSSDDFLNTSIRVL
+347 LRSDDDFLNTSIRVL
-362 RLHLHARLDPVNDA
+362 RIHLHARLDPVDDA

-392 QQEWAAAD
+392 QQEWASAD

-437 GLYDRFRS
+437 GLYDRFRR

-464 QITQNPI
+464 QLSANPI

-476 AGESKQELYGAE
+476 AGGGVPLYETEL
-488 LDDAPSYNYY
+488 LDAPSYND
-498 YNWFSVYLTDT
+498 VYSYFPVWTTDT
-509 TGFDNTFQRIDHY
+509 LAFPAVWQRGRFYPDSEY
-522 NPIRD
+522 DRTAA
-527 FDGEGNRRDSYF
+527 GNQHF
-539 NAHDFSN
+539 NAHDYSN
-546 IFFIRADRLGAD
+546 ILFIRADRLKAD
-558 VLAEYYH
+558 ELAAYWQR
-565 HVEKPADATDRWIN
+565 VEHPRSSADRWLN
-579 ERGYTDADYWRDI
+579 ARGYTDADYWRDI
-592 VGTHYLREMRF
+592 VGTHLLRERRF
-603 AEAYD
+603 AEAER
-608 WLRQVSDGYA
+608 WLAKVDPGYQH
-618 NRLNTTPWIQYD
+618 RLNTEPWMLHD
-630 PLEYDGVA
+630 PFSHEASLLSSND
-638 LRPADRTGYK
+638 GYK
-648 LRFAMAMGHQET
+648 LRFARIMADMDSVRSNPHA
-660 YMKEKPDPND
+660 DPND
-670 RADAMLQLSIGLRNA
+670 RADAMLTLSIGLRNA
-685 FSYRAWPLVA
+685 FSGLCWPLVA

-702 SYWPEDKNHYD
+702 LLDEERPYYD
-713 DPFWEE
+713 HPLHDPF
-719 EWLGWYSPYM
+719 YYRPYM
-729 MADDAVVPYV
+729 LADEAAAPYV
-739 EAAEKRAATL
+739 ERAEKQASQL
-749 RKQAFATYTDPER
+749 RKKAFATYTDPER

-767 RRVREYTY
+767 KRVHEYTY
-775 LMKNYA
+775 LMRHFA
-781 NTPTGQDIARHCD
+781 HTPTGQDIARRCD
-794 RWKDYL
+794 QWSDYL
-800 RK
+800 EPKANELS

>member
-1 MKLNPSIPVRAL
+1 
-13 SRGRGLALG
+13 
-22 MAVLLLLVSLR
+22 MAVLLLLASFR

-41 LVVPDDFDLYRLLP
+41 LVAPDDFDLYRLLP

-77 SLGGTL
+77 SLGGTV

-167 YYIEMKN
+167 HYIEMKN
-174 WKYRDR
+174 RKYRDR

-191 SGRGEEGIALWRR
+191 SGRGEEGMALWRR
-204 HKGLLRGSHLHDQ
+204 HKGLLRGSHLRDQ

-232 REALD
+232 REAID

-286 TTSSDFTPY
+286 TTGSDFTPY
-295 SLDSLQLRRLANLCR
+295 SLDSLQLRRLLTLCR

-322 MWRYAAACLLDRQ
+322 MWRYAAACLLDLQ
-335 GRRREALALVEN
+335 GRRREALALVED
-347 LRSSDDFLNTSIRVL
+347 LRSDDDFLNTSIRVL

-392 QQEWAAAD
+392 QQEWASAD

-408 HIDGFGYNYTVFRT
+408 HIDGFGYNYIVFRT

-437 GLYDRFRS
+437 GLYDRFRR

-464 QITQNPI
+464 QLSANPI

-476 AGESKQELYGAE
+476 AGGGETLYETEL
-488 LDDAPSYNYY
+488 LDTPSYND
-498 YNWFSVYLTDT
+498 VYSYFPVWTTDT
-509 TGFDNTFQRIDHY
+509 LAFPAVWQRGRFYPDSEY
-522 NPIRD
+522 VWTAV
-527 FDGEGNRRDSYF
+527 GNQHF
-539 NAHDFSN
+539 NAHDYSN
-546 IFFIRADRLGAD
+546 ILFIRADRLKAD
-558 VLAEYYH
+558 ELAAYWQR
-565 HVEKPADATDRWIN
+565 VEHPRSTSDRWLN
-579 ERGYTDADYWRDI
+579 ARGYTDADYWRDI
-592 VGTHYLREMRF
+592 VGTHLLRERRF
-603 AEAYD
+603 AEAER
-608 WLRQVSDGYA
+608 WLAKVDPGYQH
-618 NRLNTTPWIQYD
+618 RLNTEPWMLRD
-630 PLEYDGVA
+630 PFSHEVSLLSSND
-638 LRPADRTGYK
+638 GYK
-648 LRFAMAMGHQET
+648 LSFASRMADMDSVRSNPHA
-660 YMKEKPDPND
+660 DPND
-670 RADAMLQLSIGLRNA
+670 RADAMLTLSIGLRNA
-685 FSYRAWPLVA
+685 FGYLCWPLVA
-695 YGYGGFY
+695 YGYGCFY
-702 SYWPEDKNHYD
+702 SWDEKLSYYD
-713 DPFWEE
+713 YPLHDFP
-719 EWLGWYSPYM
+719 YYRPYM
-729 MADDAVVPYV
+729 LADYAAAPYA
-739 EAAEKRAATL
+739 ERAEKQASQL
-749 RKQAFATYTDPER
+749 RKKAFATYTDPDR

-767 RRVREYTY
+767 KRVHEYTY
-775 LMKNYA
+775 LMRHFA
-781 NTPTGQDIARHCD
+781 HTPTGQDIARRCD
-794 RWKDYL
+794 QWRDYL
-800 RK
+800 EPKVSELS